1 MTSNLSNRFFEN
13 QPNEIYSHLSE
24 KALKGRFLKLEKK
37 APKSQQQRKR
47 KGEKK
52 ERGEGKEEN
61 RKKKATVADSGLVFI
76 IATLEIDLRR
86 KNCGTQT
93 EGPFGDNV
101 FKTPASLYL

>member
-1 MTSNLSNRFFEN
+1 MRRKLQNHSN
-13 QPNEIYSHLSE
+13 
-24 KALKGRFLKLEKK
+24 KGKGK
-37 APKSQQQRKR
+37 QKR
-47 KGEKK
+47 KSEEK
-52 ERGEGKEEN
+52 ERRRTE
-61 RKKKATVADSGLVFI
+61 KKATVADSGLVFI